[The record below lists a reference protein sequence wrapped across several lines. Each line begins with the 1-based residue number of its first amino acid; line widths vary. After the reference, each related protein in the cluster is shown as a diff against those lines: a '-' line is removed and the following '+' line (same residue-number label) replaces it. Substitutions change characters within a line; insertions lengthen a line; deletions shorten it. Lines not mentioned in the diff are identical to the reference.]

1 MSCVVGISDGRRTV
15 LGGDSA
21 GFGHTDIPEVYSLT
35 TPKVF
40 RAGAYAIGFTSSFR
54 FGQILRYEVDWPSPP
69 ETDLEQF
76 LVTEVVERVRETLRL
91 KGFSR
96 RYEDGRERG
105 GQILI
110 AVGGQLFMINEDFQ
124 VTRLVEP
131 YVALGNGHYTA
142 YGSLHS
148 LASIAPEL
156 DLEQRAL
163 AALAAAARYV
173 ASVQEP
179 FVFVST

>member
-1 MSCVVGISDGRRTV
+1 MSCIVGITDGTRSV

-40 RAGAYAIGFTSSFR
+40 RTGLYAIGFTSSFR
-54 FGQILRYEVDWPSPP
+54 FGQILRYEVGWPPPP
-69 ETDLEQF
+69 ETGLEQF
-76 LVTEVVERVRETLRL
+76 LVTDLVERLRETLRL
-91 KGFSR
+91 KGFLR

-110 AVGGQLFMINEDFQ
+110 AVRGQLFMINEDFQ
-124 VTRLVEP
+124 VSQLVEP
-131 YVALGNGHYTA
+131 YVALGDGHYAA

-148 LASIAPEL
+148 LAHFAPEL
-156 DLEQRAL
+156 ALEQRAR
-163 AALAAAARYV
+163 AALEAAARYV